1 MKLEPATVPQIV
13 VINGI
18 HTTGL
23 EMGIILNLIFHMEAC
38 PGMKMDLEQGI
49 INSAAGLFLSSFV
62 IGIFQI
68 IIAAGTAQCRIT
80 TIGKSLDDG

>member
-1 MKLEPATVPQIV
+1 MKLGLETVSLIV
-13 VINGI
+13 VINGT

-23 EMGIILNLIFHMEAC
+23 VMGTILNSVFHTGAY

-68 IIAAGTAQCRIT
+68 IIVDGTVQCQIT
-80 TIGKSLDDG
+80 TIGKSFDEG

>member
-1 MKLEPATVPQIV
+1 MRLGLETASLIV
-13 VINGI
+13 VINGT

-23 EMGIILNLIFHMEAC
+23 VMDTILNSFFHMEAY

-62 IGIFQI
+62 IGMFQI
-68 IIAAGTAQCRIT
+68 IIAAGTAQCQIT
-80 TIGKSLDDG
+80 TIGKSFDEG